1 MRKLSFVVLASV
13 VLASCQD
20 ATTAPVLA
28 SRQDS
33 SPQQVGSYI
42 VVLKPGMS
50 SLAPITRN
58 MIGSAGAQV
67 DYTYTSALNGYA
79 ARMTAAAAATL
90 AARPEVQ
97 FVEPDRILSIN
108 GGGLQSPVT
117 WGLDRLDQAA
127 LPLNNSYAYSS
138 TGAGVSVYIIDTGIR
153 ASHTEFGGRATAA
166 FSSQVGGTAD
176 CNGHGTHVAGTIG
189 GTTYGVAKQVAL
201 YGVRVLDCAGNGRT
215 SEVVAGIDWVT
226 MNAKKPA
233 VANMSLGGGISMAL
247 DAAVQTSIAS
257 GVTYAIAA
265 GNNNSDACNE
275 SPGRTPQAITV
286 GATGSNDFRAYY
298 SNFGSCVDI
307 FAPGSSITS
316 AWISD
321 DASTNTISGTSMATP
336 HVAGVAALY
345 LETHPTDSPA
355 AVATALVAAARKGTV
370 QDVQGSPN
378 VFVAVA
384 SAPVVNA
391 PPVAKITSS
400 CVLLVCTLNGTTS
413 TDDIGV
419 VSYAWSMPGA
429 VLTTAVGGTATATYL
444 TAGTKTISL
453 TVTDAGGLTN
463 TTTSSV
469 AVLAPANQA
478 PVVAITAPTSGAS
491 VVQGTSVTF
500 TGSGT
505 DNEDGALSGASLVW
519 SSNIAGQLG
528 TGKSG
533 TISSL
538 GVGTHTITLTAKD
551 SQGATSSASV
561 TLTVTAANKPPV
573 AAITA
578 PTTGVSIVQGTAVTF
593 AGTGT
598 DPEDGTLSGTSLLWT
613 SSIAGAIGNGASFST
628 STLAVGTHVVTLTAK
643 DAQGLSATAT
653 VSITVTAAPVVNQ
666 KPVITIV
673 TPANN
678 LVLVVGTP
686 VTFTGTA
693 IDPEDGALSGAS
705 VAWTIPVNGGSVI
718 GTGTT
723 FSTTSLPIGT
733 YAVTMLA
740 RDSQKSVGNAAITI
754 TVLATAPVNQAPTAS
769 IIAPA
774 NGTSVVQGTT
784 LQFTGGGSDPED
796 GPVSGA
802 SLVWTSSIDG
812 KIGTGV
818 SFATNSLSIGAHTI
832 TLTATDSKG
841 ATNATTRSITI
852 TANQAPI
859 ATIASPVTSYSVVQG
874 TLVTFSGSAVDP
886 EDGALS
892 GASLVW
898 TSSLGGVIGTGATIS
913 TNTLVVGV
921 HVITLTATDS
931 RGATSAVS
939 RTVTILANQAPSAAI
954 TSPTN
959 GTSVVQGTSI
969 TFTGTGTDPEDG
981 VLSGTSLT
989 WTSNLSGALGTGTSV
1004 SLTSLALGTHTITLT
1019 AKDSKNAGAS
1029 TSIVVTI
1036 TAPVVTV
1043 PTPPVNQKP
1052 VITIVT
1058 PTSGITVKAGTS
1070 VTFTGSALDPEDG
1083 AITGTNLAW
1092 TISFNGGQLL
1102 GYGTTVTT
1110 SSLPIGSYTF
1120 TLLARDS
1127 QKLIGS
1133 KTYNITV
1140 IP

>member
-1 MRKLSFVVLASV
+1 MRKLSFVVLASF
-13 VLASCQD
+13 VLTSCQD
-20 ATTAPVLA
+20 ASTAPVLE

-33 SPQQVGSYI
+33 SPLQVGSYI

-50 SLAPITRN
+50 AIAPITRN
-58 MIGSAGAQV
+58 MIGTVGAQV

-90 AARPEVQ
+90 ATRPEVQ

-117 WGLDRLDQAA
+117 WGLDRLDQPA

-153 ASHTEFGGRATAA
+153 ASHADFGGRATAA
-166 FSSQVGGTAD
+166 FTSQAGGTAD

-189 GTTYGVAKQVAL
+189 GTTYGVAKQVTL
-201 YGVRVLDCAGNGRT
+201 YGVRVLDCSGNGRT

-265 GNNNSDACNE
+265 GNNSSDACNE

-286 GATGSNDFRAYY
+286 GATGSNDFRASY

-307 FAPGSSITS
+307 FAPGSNITS
-316 AWISD
+316 AWYSSD
-321 DASTNTISGTSMATP
+321 AAINTISGTSMATP

-345 LETHPTDSPA
+345 LETHPTDAPA
-355 AVATALVAAARKGTV
+355 AVANALVAAARKGTV

-378 VFVAVA
+378 VFVAV
-384 SAPVVNA
+384 SNAPVVNA
-391 PPVAKITSS
+391 PPVAKITSN
-400 CVLLVCTLNGTTS
+400 CLLLVCTLNGTTS

-419 VSYAWSMPGA
+419 VSYTWSMPGA
-429 VLTTAVGGTATATYL
+429 LLTTAVGGTATATYL
-444 TAGTKTISL
+444 TPGTKTISL

-469 AVLAPANQA
+469 AVLSPANQA
-478 PVVAITAPTSGAS
+478 PVVAITAPTSGSS

-500 TGSGT
+500 AGSGN

-519 SSNIAGQLG
+519 TSNIGGQLG
-528 TGKSG
+528 TGKTGS
-533 TISSL
+533 ISSL
-538 GVGTHTITLTAKD
+538 AVGTHTITLTAKD

-573 AAITA
+573 AAIA
-578 PTTGVSIVQGTAVTF
+578 SPTTGLSVVQGTAVTF
-593 AGTGT
+593 AGSGT
-598 DPEDGTLSGTSLLWT
+598 DPEDGALAGTSLLWT
-613 SSIAGAIGNGASFST
+613 SNIGGAIGNGATFST
-628 STLAVGTHVVTLTAK
+628 STLAVGTHAITLTAK

-653 VSITVTAAPVVNQ
+653 VSVIVTAAPIVNQ

-673 TPANN
+673 SPVNN
-678 LVLVVGTP
+678 LVAIVGAP
-686 VTFTGTA
+686 VTFSGNA
-693 IDPEDGALSGAS
+693 IDAEDGVIPAGSM
-705 VAWTIPVNGGSVI
+705 AWTIPVNGGSVI
-718 GTGTT
+718 GTGNT
-723 FSTTSLPIGT
+723 FTTSSLPVGT
-733 YAVTMLA
+733 YAVTLLA
-740 RDSQKSVGNAAITI
+740 RDSQKSIGNAAITI
-754 TVLATAPVNQAPTAS
+754 TVLASAPVNQAPTAS
-769 IIAPA
+769 IIAPV
-774 NGTSVVQGTT
+774 NGASVVQGTS

-802 SLVWTSSIDG
+802 SLVWTSSRDG

-818 SFATNSLSIGAHTI
+818 SFATNALSVGAHVV

-852 TANQAPI
+852 TANQAPV
-859 ATIASPVTSYSVVQG
+859 ATIATPISSYSVVQG
-874 TLVTFSGSAVDP
+874 TTLTFSGSAVDP
-886 EDGALS
+886 EDGVLS

-898 TSSLGGVIGTGATIS
+898 TSNLNGVIGTGATFNSNVLAI
-913 TNTLVVGV
+913 GV

-931 RGATSAVS
+931 RGATSTVS
-939 RTVTILANQAPSAAI
+939 RTVTISANQAPSSAI
-954 TSPTN
+954 TSPAS
-959 GTSVVQGTSI
+959 GTTVVQGTSV

-981 VLSGTSLT
+981 ALTGSSLT
-989 WTSNLSGALGTGTSV
+989 WTSNLSGTLGTGTSV
-1004 SLTSLALGTHTITLT
+1004 SLTSLAIGTHTITLT
-1019 AKDSKNAGAS
+1019 AKDSKNAGGS
-1029 TSIVVTI
+1029 SSIVVTV
-1036 TAPVVTV
+1036 TAPVV
-1043 PTPPVNQKP
+1043 TPPVNQKP

-1058 PTSGITVKAGTS
+1058 PTSGITVKFGTS
-1070 VTFTGSALDPEDG
+1070 VTFNGSALDPEDG
-1083 AITGTNLAW
+1083 AITGSNLAW
-1092 TISFNGGQLL
+1092 TISYNGGQLL
-1102 GYGTTVTT
+1102 GSGNTVTT
-1110 SSLPIGSYTF
+1110 SKLPIGSYTF

-1133 KTYNITV
+1133 MTYNITV